1 MSSRK
6 ILSLVVVSA
15 LSASCMLGRL
25 DLATVAAPAAVAGCR
40 SVVSPDGTPASAR
53 VAWSRP
59 DTARDRAQLDRWC
72 QGVGPAIVA
81 APLSQSGERARALTV
96 VNWNAHVG
104 GGDLVGFVN
113 AIRRGDVANISS
125 GNDLV
130 VLLQEAFRA
139 GERVPATPAQG
150 ALAATAIRETP
161 PSSPRVDIVAAARS
175 LGLFLY
181 YAPSMRNG
189 AHEAWRADEDRGNAI
204 LSSLPLTDLRAI
216 ELPFERQRRV
226 AVAATVSGATS
237 GGQPW
242 RLRVVSAHL
251 DNLAPRSLWIFAS
264 GARERQAR
272 GLIGA
277 LPRDDQFSVVG
288 SDLNTW
294 AGGTRE
300 PAYAAL
306 RHSFPQTEA
315 PSYRSSGEGGLLLDY
330 MFWRVEGRPAPTV
343 HRVNDTYGSDHHP
356 LVTTVSLDDLVP
368 QQFLAVARSH

>member
-6 ILSLVVVSA
+6 ILWLVVVSVV
-15 LSASCMLGRL
+15 SASCVLGRL
-25 DLATVAAPAAVAGCR
+25 EPVTGGAAATLADCRTVTGPGGTA
-40 SVVSPDGTPASAR
+40 SPLGVT
-53 VAWSRP
+53 WSRP
-59 DTARDRAQLDRWC
+59 DAARDRAELDRWC
-72 QGVGPAIVA
+72 QAVGPAIVLG
-81 APLSQSGERARALTV
+81 PEPSSETRARDLTI

-104 GGDLVGFVN
+104 GGDLIGFVN
-113 AIRRGDVANISS
+113 ALRRGDVANVAA
-125 GNDLV
+125 GNELV

-139 GERVPATPAQG
+139 GDAVPASPAPG
-150 ALAATAIRETP
+150 AVSASAIRENP
-161 PSSPRVDIVAAARS
+161 PSAPRVDIVAAARS

-189 AHEAWRADEDRGNAI
+189 GHEAQRADEDRGNAI
-204 LSSLPLTDLRAI
+204 LSSGPLTDLRAI

-226 AVAATVSGATS
+226 AIAATLNGVTTT
-237 GGQPW
+237 GQPW
-242 RLRVVSAHL
+242 QLRVVSAHL

-277 LPRDDQFSVVG
+277 LPSDDRFSVVG

-300 PAYAAL
+300 PAYLAL
-306 RHSFPQTEA
+306 RQSFPQSEA
-315 PSYRSSGEGGLLLDY
+315 PTYRSSGEGGLLLDY
-330 MFWRVEGRPAPTV
+330 LFWRVEGKPAPVV
-343 HRVNDTYGSDHHP
+343 HRINDTYGSDHHP